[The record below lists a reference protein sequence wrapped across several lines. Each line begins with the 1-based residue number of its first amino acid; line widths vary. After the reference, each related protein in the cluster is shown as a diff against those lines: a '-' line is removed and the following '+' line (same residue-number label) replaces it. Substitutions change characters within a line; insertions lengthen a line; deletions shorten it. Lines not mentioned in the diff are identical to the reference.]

1 MVDGATGQF
10 IAREPFPGDL
20 VEIQGVEFPRPILDL
35 NRELISKLT
44 GIEIKGPFKPLVGF
58 RHVDGTADSP
68 KMTIE
73 LKERSGIPLHVD
85 CLGFGG
91 AGVTL
96 SWGAAIRVLN
106 LVNRALSLDDAECNS
121 SILVKLI
128 TLLSK

>member
-1 MVDGATGQF
+1 VLGGTRQPGMVDGATGQF

-68 KMTIE
+68 
-73 LKERSGIPLHVD
+73 R
-85 CLGFGG
+85 
-91 AGVTL
+91 
-96 SWGAAIRVLN
+96 
-106 LVNRALSLDDAECNS
+106 
-121 SILVKLI
+121 
-128 TLLSK
+128 